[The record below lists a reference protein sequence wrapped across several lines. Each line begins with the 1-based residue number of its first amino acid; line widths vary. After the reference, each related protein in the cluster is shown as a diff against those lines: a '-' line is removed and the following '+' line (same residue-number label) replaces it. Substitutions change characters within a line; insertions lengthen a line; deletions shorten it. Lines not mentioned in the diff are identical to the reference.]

1 MNRAQDLSILQKNP
15 KAAGD
20 VAAAIRKGIVKG
32 FFAVKNPCRALT
44 EEGIRR
50 IYKIPDY
57 MPAVWALNG
66 DVVFSFCSETIRV
79 TQDGGINRG
88 E

>member
-1 MNRAQDLSILQKNP
+1 MNRAQDLQILRKNP

-20 VAAAIRKGIVKG
+20 VAAAIRQGIVKG
-32 FFAVKNPCRALT
+32 FFSVKNPCRALT

-57 MPAVWALNG
+57 MPAVWTTNG
-66 DVVFSFCSETIRV
+66 DVVFSFNSETIKV
-79 TQDGGINRG
+79 TQDGGIHRG